1 MIKNIKVEDLVNNKD
16 FRLITKNGDLSRT
29 INDIYTGDLLSW
41 VMGHVHEEGTAL
53 LTVLNSV
60 NIIAVATL
68 LDLSCVVFCEGVEP
82 SEDVIKKAEEE
93 EITLIVSSDTT
104 FHTAYKIINI

>member
-1 MIKNIKVEDLVNNKD
+1 MNKNIKVEDIIKNND
-16 FRLITKNGDLSRT
+16 FQLITKNGDLSRT

-60 NIIAVATL
+60 NLIAVATL
-68 LDLSCVVFCEGVEP
+68 LDLSCIVFCEGVMP
-82 SEDVIKKAEEE
+82 SEDVINKAIEE
-93 EITLIVSSDTT
+93 EITLIVSNDTT